1 MSDDYDF
8 GGWLVED
15 LKDYREELL
24 RMRSRAEMYS
34 DRVELNKSIRS
45 ISQEIQSREERN
57 L

>member
-34 DRVELNKSIRS
+34 DRVELNKSIRY